1 MIGTLRLT
9 TQFIRFGFNVP
20 RGGGAE
26 SYVDVGQLHRSD
38 IKAPS
43 DGPSLAYQP
52 TTTGEGGKGV
62 KDVTIA
68 K

>member
-9 TQFIRFGFNVP
+9 TQYSRFGFIVP
-20 RGGGAE
+20 RAGRAE
-26 SYVDVGQLHRSD
+26 SYIHVGQLHRSG

-43 DGPSLAYQP
+43 DGPSLADQP
-52 TTTGEGGKGV
+52 TTAGEGRKGV